1 MRTAFVVQA
10 LGIFLVGCNN
20 GDTGF
25 TKEEKNPTPVS
36 GDAIMEVSATSVAWT
51 DMEVGQTYSK
61 EFTIT
66 SVGEIDLQIDEA
78 RILVGGDVFYLP
90 EVWKNDQI
98 LPKDDSV
105 TMTLTASLSEDEL
118 REGSM
123 RIKSN
128 DSTTVE
134 LIVPLTASPVGW
146 SGGGEDTGQG
156 TTDSGD
162 STDSGNSNSN

>member
-1 MRTAFVVQA
+1 MRTVLVFQA
-10 LGIFLVGCNN
+10 LSLILAGCNN

-25 TKEEKNPTPVS
+25 TNKDGAPTPVS
-36 GDAIMEVSATSVAWT
+36 GDAVMEVSATELAWI

-61 EFTIT
+61 QFTLT
-66 SVGEIDLQIDEA
+66 SVGEIDLQLKEA

-98 LPKDDSV
+98 ITKGDSV
-105 TMTLTASLSEDEL
+105 TMTLTASLTKEEL

-128 DSTTVE
+128 DATTVE
-134 LIVPLTASPVGW
+134 LMIPLSAAPLGW
-146 SGGGEDTGQG
+146 SGGSDSG
-156 TTDSGD
+156 SGD
-162 STDSGNSNSN
+162 SGSSDSGTATN

>member
-1 MRTAFVVQA
+1 MRTAFIVQA
-10 LGIFLVGCNN
+10 LGILLVGCNN

-25 TKEEKNPTPVS
+25 TKEDPNPIPVS
-36 GDAIMEVSATSVAWT
+36 GDAVMEISATSIEWT

-61 EFTIT
+61 EFTI
-66 SVGEIDLQIDEA
+66 SSLGEIDLQVDEA

-90 EVWKNDQI
+90 EVWKSDQI
-98 LPKDDSV
+98 LAKGDSV

-134 LIVPLTASPVGW
+134 LLVPLTASPVGW
-146 SGGGEDTGQG
+146 SGGDTGEG

-162 STDSGNSNSN
+162 STDSGTATN

>member
-1 MRTAFVVQA
+1 MRTAFIVQA
-10 LGIFLVGCNN
+10 IGILLVGCSN

-25 TKEEKNPTPVS
+25 TKEDPNPTPVS
-36 GDAIMEVSATSVAWT
+36 GDAIMEISATSIEWT
-51 DMEVGQTYSK
+51 DMEVGQTYSQ
-61 EFTIT
+61 EFTI
-66 SVGEIDLQIDEA
+66 SSIGEIDLQVDEA

-98 LPKDDSV
+98 LPKGDSI
-105 TMTLTASLSEDEL
+105 TMTLTASLSEDEI

-134 LIVPLTASPVGW
+134 LIVPLTATPVGW
-146 SGGGEDTGQG
+146 SGGGGDTGQG
-156 TTDSGD
+156 ATDSGD
-162 STDSGNSNSN
+162 STDSGNPSSN